1 LGSSIRSIAFYV
13 NSDQGA
19 QNFYLSNIIACKASS
34 AADSLTLTSLIGK
47 NTANETFWGIQS
59 INGTRVMLDLD
70 TNTGPVSTSNRGYYG
85 TSETVTT
92 WKREAIKMLPSAATT
107 TVVNPISEGGDETLG
122 PITYSG
128 GWDRTSMSSQVLE
141 TWLDGRNGNG
151 YCFSPTVSWLAINN
165 VAGVRFDSFMSLSVV
180 AVVGMN
186 HAIIAANNNSGAA
199 IFARHA
205 GKLSAGAVCANSV
218 AYGTGA
224 TGPQVI
230 NLGNVYS
237 NGNSTSTGFRATPGS
252 SFQLNSYNNGQS
264 GLTTPTSDIV
274 GCKIVSSKFGL
285 NSSGISLN
293 TTATAGVLYC
303 SNCLFG
309 DSIEVNISSAGSETY
324 VYSNKHDQTANNH
337 KIFAFGMLISSA
349 TDQRRTASGISWKI
363 QPTSTIY
370 WHSVRPVVLSL
381 AKVACSANNLV
392 TIKAWMRRDNAG
404 LTMRLVCRGGQI
416 AGVASDVIASVTT
429 TDAWEEET
437 ITFTPTEVGVVEIIA
452 EAWGGTTFSGWV
464 DDMTISQA

>member
-1 LGSSIRSIAFYV
+1 MNLGVIV
-13 NSDQGA
+13 
-19 QNFYLSNIIACKASS
+19 
-34 AADSLTLTSLIGK
+34 
-47 NTANETFWGIQS
+47 
-59 INGTRVMLDLD
+59 
-70 TNTGPVSTSNRGYYG
+70 
-85 TSETVTT
+85 
-92 WKREAIKMLPSAATT
+92 
-107 TVVNPISEGGDETLG
+107 
-122 PITYSG
+122 
-128 GWDRTSMSSQVLE
+128 
-141 TWLDGRNGNG
+141 
-151 YCFSPTVSWLAINN
+151 
-165 VAGVRFDSFMSLSVV
+165 
-180 AVVGMN
+180 VVGMN

-199 IFARHA
+199 ISARQV
-205 GKLSAGAVCANSV
+205 GKLSAGAVCANNV
-218 AYGTGA
+218 AYSTGA
-224 TGPQVI
+224 QGPQVI

-237 NGNSTSTGFRATPGS
+237 NANATSVGFRATIGS
-252 SFQLNSYNNGQS
+252 SFQLNSYNNGGG
-264 GLTTPTSDIV
+264 GLITGASDIA
-274 GCKIVSSKFGL
+274 GGKIVSSKFGL
-285 NSSGISLN
+285 NSNGISLS
-293 TTATAGVLYC
+293 TAATGGLLYC
-303 SNCLFG
+303 SNCLFE
-309 DSIEVNISSAGSETY
+309 DSIEVNIGSAGSETY

-337 KIFAFGMLISSA
+337 KIFASGMLISSA

-370 WHSVRPVVLSL
+370 WNSVRPVVLSL